1 MGSACDADSSKK
13 SSPLSEA
20 ESLLNWTAW
29 FDVSAQ
35 DIDRSHGKGKCKPLF
50 LSSSLL
56 QHHCPSLRKRS
67 MVSHKEAVS
76 APGCLL
82 DAPWIKRL
90 VGCDKG
96 HSPLPFIVPL
106 GMVCAGAVSLV
117 FGLGTAVTWPCNVC
131 PGLNFKADLLL
142 WEGL

>member
-20 ESLLNWTAW
+20 ESLLNWTAR

-35 DIDRSHGKGKCKPLF
+35 DIDRAHGKGKCKPLF

-56 QHHCPSLRKRS
+56 QHHCPGLKKRS
-67 MVSHKEAVS
+67 VVSHEEADS

-82 DAPWIKRL
+82 DAPWIKKL
-90 VGCDKG
+90 MGCDKR
-96 HSPLPFIVPL
+96 HILLPFIVSL

-117 FGLGTAVTWPCNVC
+117 SGLGTAVTWPCNVC